1 MMDNPGRCHECH
13 YAGGLCAGEGR
24 EFQKWNTA
32 TNAEKAELAMQ
43 MFFDRTSQYA
53 GNFARESEDTLSGSM
68 GAVKAAFSNVPR
80 EPDTGEKDWALFTGT
95 GADCDNISCGEPYPR
110 GVEYSALAGGRCD
123 LYSDCSSAIGDGLS
137 AISSAAAG
145 RADCRGPQLLQRE
158 RVAEPACKRD
168 FLRRCRIFFRRDIL
182 P

>member
-1 MMDNPGRCHECH
+1 MQKRLSLPCRC
-13 YAGGLCAGEGR
+13 
-24 EFQKWNTA
+24 
-32 TNAEKAELAMQ
+32 
-43 MFFDRTSQYA
+43 FFDRTSQYA

-68 GAVKAAFSNVPR
+68 GAVKAAFSNVLGNLTLGKEIGPSLQ
-80 EPDTGEKDWALFTGT
+80 ALAQTVTTFL
-95 GADCDNISCGEPYPR
+95 SGEPYPR

-168 FLRRCRIFFRRDIL
+168 FLRRCRNIFQAGYSAIAEFGNSIFASL
-182 P
+182 PQVLEAVRISC